1 MKFLVTWQLDLTL
14 LSREMATALARVPA
28 YAAGLEQAGKITARY
43 HIVGAHGGVW
53 IMDTDSHEEL
63 ERLLGGNPCYNFAH
77 FDVKA
82 LSAMSE

>member
-1 MKFLVTWQLDLTL
+1 VKYLVTWQLDLNL
-14 LSREMATALARVPA
+14 LSREMASALARVPA

-63 ERLLGGNPCYNFAH
+63 ERLLGGSPCYNFAH
-77 FDVKA
+77 FDVKP

>member
-1 MKFLVTWQLDLTL
+1 MKFLVLWRIDLSL
-14 LSREMATALARVPA
+14 LSPEMAAAVARVPG
-28 YAAGLEQAGKITARY
+28 YAKPLERAGKVVARY

-63 ERLLGGNPCYNFAH
+63 ERLLGGSPCYNFAH
-77 FDVKA
+77 FDVKP